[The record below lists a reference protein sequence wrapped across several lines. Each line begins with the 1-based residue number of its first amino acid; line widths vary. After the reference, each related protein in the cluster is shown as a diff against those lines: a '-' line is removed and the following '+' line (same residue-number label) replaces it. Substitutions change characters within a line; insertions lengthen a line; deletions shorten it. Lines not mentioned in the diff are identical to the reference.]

1 MNTIIESRF
10 FQYSDG
16 ELDDQEANK
25 FTEKLIN
32 EFNNAKYCYLLLDLS
47 LRNVNQLALENE
59 IYAYIEENYLYLQSI
74 NFRHPMFNN
83 KNTPSLLPINRED
96 KNLYHILK
104 KTILLSYQE
113 IKPDWLL
120 SGQGR
125 AICGW
130 LFSNKPIEIVSNYL
144 AKLCI
149 QKNRINDGE
158 YLLRLY
164 DPSVLNAISGLFLPQ
179 IRDKVFAETT
189 GWFILNGDGMLV
201 CHTAVENH
209 HQIMPYRLG
218 LIEEEKNKIA
228 NIGIENQT
236 LLKYRSILRNQPRLS
251 EDQAR
256 IQIRM
261 AIEIAE
267 KYQLND
273 EQDKVLFALHYL
285 TIGSKFYQTPKI
297 VELLKIKDTY
307 YQKRV
312 ASITYEQWQ
321 EIKQQSNA
329 FQLGESYAV

>member
-1 MNTIIESRF
+1 MNTITESRF
-10 FQYSDG
+10 FQYNEG

-32 EFNNAKYCYLLLDLS
+32 EFDNAQYCYLLLDLS

-74 NFRHPMFNN
+74 HFRHPMFDYT
-83 KNTPSLLPINRED
+83 NTPSLLPINRKD

-113 IKPDWLL
+113 TKTDWLL

-130 LFSNKPIEIVSNYL
+130 LFSNKSIEIVSKYL
-144 AKLCI
+144 AELCL
-149 QKNRINDGE
+149 QKSRINDGE
-158 YLLRLY
+158 YLLRFY
-164 DPSVLNAISGLFLPQ
+164 DPSVLNAISDLILPKV
-179 IRDKVFAETT
+179 RDKVFAVTT
-189 GWFILNGDGMLV
+189 SWFILNGDGMLV
-201 CHTAVENH
+201 KHTAVKNH
-209 HQIMPYRLG
+209 QQIMPFGLG
-218 LIEEEKNKIA
+218 LKKAEKHKIA

-236 LLKYRSILRNQPRLS
+236 LLKYRCILKEKPRFS

-256 IQIRM
+256 IQIRK

-273 EQDKVLFALHYL
+273 DQDKILFALHYL
-285 TIGSKFYQTPKI
+285 TIGSEFYRTPKI
-297 VELLKIKDTY
+297 AELLEIKDIY

-321 EIKQQSNA
+321 EIKQQSNT
-329 FQLGESYAV
+329 FQLGENYAV